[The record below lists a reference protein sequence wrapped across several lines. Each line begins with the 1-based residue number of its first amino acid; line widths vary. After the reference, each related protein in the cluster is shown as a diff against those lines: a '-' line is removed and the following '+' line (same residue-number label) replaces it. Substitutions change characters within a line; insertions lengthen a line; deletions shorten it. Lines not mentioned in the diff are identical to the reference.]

1 MGDITRIPP
10 HSVESEQSIL
20 GSILLD
26 KDAIITVAE
35 TITPSDF
42 YKDAHRVIYESM
54 MALNNKNEPIDMVT
68 LTDELR
74 KRGYLDDIGGVTYLT
89 SLSTIVPT
97 TSNVKYYADIVKE
110 KSVLRQLIKAS
121 NDIINLGYG
130 SGESAENVL
139 DFAEKKIFDI
149 SQERTNDDF
158 KPINQVLM
166 DTYDM
171 IESIYSN
178 KSDVTGVTTGFKDDF
193 KPINQVLMDTYD
205 MIESIYSNKSDVT
218 GVTTGFKDLNKKING
233 LQRTDLILVAA
244 RPAMGKTAFALNLVQ
259 NAAIKGNASV
269 AVFSLEMSKEQLA
282 QRMIAA
288 QSNVELKKMKTGTLN
303 DADWPRIISAMA
315 VMSDAK
321 IFIDDTPGIKINE
334 LRSKCRKLKMEQG
347 LDLVMIDYL
356 QLMESD
362 SKNESRQ
369 QEISKI
375 SRSLKILAKELD
387 CPVVALSQLSRA
399 PEQRADHRPVLSDL
413 RESGAIEQDA
423 DIVMFLYR
431 DEYYHSDS
439 EKKDLAEVIIAKNRH
454 GETGSVELVW
464 MGSIQRFGDKV
475 KDL

>member
-74 KRGYLDDIGGVTYLT
+74 KRDYLDDIGGVTYLT

-149 SQERTNDDF
+149 SQERTN
-158 KPINQVLM
+158 
-166 DTYDM
+166 
-171 IESIYSN
+171 
-178 KSDVTGVTTGFKDDF
+178 DDF

>member
-42 YKDAHRVIYESM
+42 YKDAHRIIYESM

-149 SQERTNDDF
+149 SQERTN
-158 KPINQVLM
+158 
-166 DTYDM
+166 
-171 IESIYSN
+171 
-178 KSDVTGVTTGFKDDF
+178 DDF

>member
-1 MGDITRIPP
+1 MADITRIPP

-35 TITPSDF
+35 TITPTDF
-42 YKDAHRVIYESM
+42 YKDAHRIIYESM

-158 KPINQVLM
+158 KPINQILM

-178 KSDVTGVTTGFKDDF
+178 KSDV
-193 KPINQVLMDTYD
+193 I
-205 MIESIYSNKSDVT
+205 

-439 EKKDLAEVIIAKNRH
+439 EKKDLAEIIIAKNRH